1 MIREPNIEQKVV
13 CFDVTDVNNSSLK
26 LELTQQSGIK
36 TVKYE
41 KRLVLAYV
49 FLISQKLCYFILSN
63 AEQKF

>member
-41 KRLVLAYV
+41 K
-49 FLISQKLCYFILSN
+49 
-63 AEQKF
+63 